1 MTEAEKKSVWRWVKT
16 NVKRIAHTLP
26 AITSIMFIFGAGW
39 ATCSFVHYQD
49 FKDAVAQNREDYD
62 HALDLLSRDYRDSLE
77 ALVPKIESA
86 ANTAEEA
93 AATADKAA
101 TKADKAATKAGTP
114 VKVAAPTVIVRTQP
128 ATAPNADQINRSVER
143 ANRSLGG
150 K

>member
-16 NVKRIAHTLP
+16 NINRIARTLP
-26 AITSIMFIFGAGW
+26 AITSIVFIFGAGW
-39 ATCSFVHYQD
+39 ATCSFVYYQD
-49 FKDAVAQNREDYD
+49 FKDAVAQNREDYG

-101 TKADKAATKAGTP
+101 TKAATKAGATP
-114 VKVAAPTVIVRTQP
+114 VNAAVPTVIVRTQP

-143 ANRSLGG
+143 ANRSLGA

>member
-1 MTEAEKKSVWRWVKT
+1 MTEAEKKSVWRCVKT
-16 NVKRIAHTLP
+16 NINRIARTLP
-26 AITSIMFIFGAGW
+26 AIASIVFIFGAGW
-39 ATCSFVHYQD
+39 ATCGFVHYQD
-49 FKDAVAQNREDYD
+49 FKDAVAQNREDYN

-101 TKADKAATKAGTP
+101 TKAGTP
-114 VKVAAPTVIVRTQP
+114 VKAVAPTVIVRTQP
-128 ATAPNADQINRSVER
+128 ATTPNADQINRSVER